1 VKFAAFILIAAA
13 LSAIA
18 GAATITVTI
27 TGTTGEIR
35 VGEGPIFEHRSYTL
49 IPPGDPFSL
58 TYTFD
63 EEKGKQ
69 AISEISNGL
78 ISQSE
83 IENTNLSSP
92 GTSATLQI
100 GRAVW
105 EFGSSIRSQVVMKTS
120 ATSKSE
126 QFVYVAQAGGNRV
139 SAQVAPG
146 KGGYWPKNGDW
157 RASFTSGP
165 LDGSTASFAADN
177 DRVSASGSLTPLTIA
192 VAGVDIDGQ
201 WLRYATNPESN
212 AGVEGKWQLAHAS
225 PRGGYIV
232 ERVTRTILGTR
243 ADGSPI
249 TPSSVEYWQAWQV
262 PAGAD
267 APADASDNLSNAA
280 FAGSTGE
287 ESVTAVARFYEGLI
301 LPPAFGAGNSPY
313 AGERLSSTT
322 DPNLSTSSATLPV
335 ITSSTQKLGGSERGI
350 KENSH

>member
-1 VKFAAFILIAAA
+1 VKFAAFIVIAAM
-13 LSAIA
+13 LSATA
-18 GAATITVTI
+18 EAATITVTI

-49 IPPGDPFSL
+49 IPPGDAFSL

-63 EEKGKQ
+63 EERGKQ
-69 AISEISNGL
+69 TIVAVSNGL
-78 ISQSE
+78 ITQSE
-83 IENTNLSSP
+83 VENSNLSSP

-105 EFGSSIRSQVVMKTS
+105 EFGSSARSQVVMKTS

-126 QFVYVAQAGGNRV
+126 EFVYVAQAGGNRV
-139 SAQVAPG
+139 SVQIVPG

-157 RASFTSGP
+157 RASFTLDP
-165 LDGSTASFAADN
+165 LDGSTGSFAADN
-177 DRVSASGSLTPLTIA
+177 DRVSASGKLTPLSIV

-201 WLRYATNPESN
+201 WLRYANDP
-212 AGVEGKWQLAHAS
+212 GREGKWQLAHAS

-232 ERVTRTILGTR
+232 ERVTRTILGTK

-249 TPSSVEYWQAWQV
+249 TPSSVEYWQAWRV

-267 APADASDNLSNAA
+267 AAASTTDRFPNAA
-280 FAGSTGE
+280 LAGCTGDE
-287 ESVTAVARFYEGLI
+287 RVSAVARFYEGLV
-301 LPPAFGAGNSPY
+301 LPPAFGAGKSPY

-335 ITSSTQKLGGSERGI
+335 VTNSTQKF
-350 KENSH
+350 

>member
-1 VKFAAFILIAAA
+1 MKLAAFVLIAAMF
-13 LSAIA
+13 SATA

-58 TYTFD
+58 TYIFD

-69 AISEISNGL
+69 TISELSNGL

-83 IENTNLSSP
+83 IENTKLSSP

-139 SAQVAPG
+139 SAQIVPG
-146 KGGYWPKNGDW
+146 KGSYWPKNGDW

-165 LDGSTASFAADN
+165 LDGTATFAVDN
-177 DRVSASGSLTPLTIA
+177 DRVSASGSLTPSTIT

-201 WLRYATNPESN
+201 WLRYATNAANNS
-212 AGVEGKWQLAHAS
+212 GGEGKWQLAHAS
-225 PRGGYIV
+225 PKGGYIV

-243 ADGSPI
+243 ADGAPI
-249 TPSSVEYWQAWQV
+249 APSSVEYWQAWHV

-267 APADASDNLSNAA
+267 APADASNSLSNTAL
-280 FAGSTGE
+280 AGCTGE

-301 LPPAFGAGNSPY
+301 LPPVFGAGNSPY
-313 AGERLSSTT
+313 AGQRLSSTT

-335 ITSSTQKLGGSERGI
+335 VTSSTQKF
-350 KENSH
+350 

>member
-1 VKFAAFILIAAA
+1 VGAPVKLAA
-13 LSAIA
+13 LLILAATLSTTAD
-18 GAATITVTI
+18 GATITVTI

-35 VGEGPIFEHRSYTL
+35 VGEGPIFGHRSYTL
-49 IPPGDPFSL
+49 IPPGDAFAL

-69 AISEISNGL
+69 SIGEVSNGL

-83 IENTNLSSP
+83 IENGALSSP

-105 EFGSSIRSQVVMKTS
+105 EFGSSARSQVILKTS
-120 ATSKSE
+120 PTSKSE
-126 QFVYVAQAGGNRV
+126 QLVYIAQAGGNRV
-139 SAQVAPG
+139 SVQIVPG

-201 WLRYATNPESN
+201 WLRSTTD
-212 AGVEGKWQLAHAS
+212 GKWQLAHAS

-232 ERVTRTILGTR
+232 QQVTRTIMGTR

-267 APADASDNLSNAA
+267 APVDTTDRFPNAA
-280 FAGSTGE
+280 LAGGTGD

-301 LPPAFGAGNSPY
+301 LPTAFGVGNSPY
-313 AGERLSSTT
+313 AGGRLSSMT
-322 DPNLSTSSATLPV
+322 DPRLSTNSATLPV
-335 ITSSTQKLGGSERGI
+335 ATSATLKF
-350 KENSH
+350 

>member
-1 VKFAAFILIAAA
+1 MKLAAFILIAAT
-13 LSAIA
+13 LSATA
-18 GAATITVTI
+18 EAATITVTI

-35 VGEGPIFEHRSYTL
+35 VGEGPIFGHRSYTL
-49 IPPGDPFSL
+49 IPPGDAFSL

-63 EEKGKQ
+63 EERGKQ
-69 AISEISNGL
+69 TISELGNGL

-83 IENTNLSSP
+83 IENTKLSSP

-105 EFGSSIRSQVVMKTS
+105 EFGSSARSQVVMKTS

-139 SAQVAPG
+139 SAQIVPG

-157 RASFTSGP
+157 RASYTSSP

-177 DRVSASGSLTPLTIA
+177 DRVSASGSLMPSTIE
-192 VAGVDIDGQ
+192 VTGVDIDGQ
-201 WLRYATNPESN
+201 WLRLATD
-212 AGVEGKWQLAHAS
+212 AGGEGKWQLAHAS

-232 ERVTRTILGTR
+232 EQVTRTVLGTK

-249 TPSSVEYWQAWQV
+249 TPSSVEYWQAWQI

-267 APADASDNLSNAA
+267 APTDATARFPNTAL
-280 FAGSTGE
+280 AGSTGE
-287 ESVTAVARFYEGLI
+287 ENVSAVARFYEGLT
-301 LPPAFGAGNSPY
+301 LPPAFATGKSPY
-313 AGERLSSTT
+313 AGERLSSAT
-322 DPNLSTSSATLPV
+322 DPKLTTNHATLPV
-335 ITSSTQKLGGSERGI
+335 ITSSTQKF
-350 KENSH
+350 

>member
-1 VKFAAFILIAAA
+1 MNLAAFILTAA
-13 LSAIA
+13 LLSTTAE
-18 GAATITVTI
+18 AATITVTI

-35 VGEGPIFEHRSYTL
+35 VGEGPIFGHRSYTL

-69 AISEISNGL
+69 TVSELSNGL

-83 IENTNLSSP
+83 IENTGLSSP

-100 GRAVW
+100 GSAVW
-105 EFGSSIRSQVVMKTS
+105 EFGSSARSQIVMKTS
-120 ATSKSE
+120 ATNKSE

-139 SAQVAPG
+139 SAQIVPG

-157 RASFTSGP
+157 RATYTSSP

-177 DRVSASGSLTPLTIA
+177 DRVSASGSLTPLTIE

-201 WLRYATNPESN
+201 WLRLATNARGEN
-212 AGVEGKWQLAHAS
+212 KWQLAHAS

-232 ERVTRTILGTR
+232 EQVTRTILGTKP
-243 ADGSPI
+243 DGSPI
-249 TPSSVEYWQAWQV
+249 TPSTVEYWQAWQV

-267 APADASDNLSNAA
+267 APADATDRFPNTAL
-280 FAGSTGE
+280 AGSTGDE
-287 ESVTAVARFYEGLI
+287 NVTAVARFYENLV
-301 LPPAFGAGNSPY
+301 LPPAFTTGKSPY
-313 AGERLSSTT
+313 AGERLSSVA
-322 DPNLSTSSATLPV
+322 DPKLSTNNATLPV
-335 ITSSTQKLGGSERGI
+335 VTSSTQKF
-350 KENSH
+350 

>member
-1 VKFAAFILIAAA
+1 VKLAAFILTAAIF
-13 LSAIA
+13 STTA

-35 VGEGPIFEHRSYTL
+35 VGEGPIFGHRSYTL
-49 IPPGDPFSL
+49 IPAGDPFAL

-63 EEKGKQ
+63 EERGKQ
-69 AISEISNGL
+69 TIAEVSNRL

-83 IENTNLSSP
+83 IENSKLSSP

-105 EFGSSIRSQVVMKTS
+105 EFGSSARSQVVMKTS

-139 SAQVAPG
+139 SAQIVPG
-146 KGGYWPKNGDW
+146 KGSYWPKNGDW
-157 RASFTSGP
+157 RASFTAGP

-177 DRVSASGSLTPLTIA
+177 DRVSASGSLTPLTIE

-201 WLRYATNPESN
+201 WLRYAPNPS
-212 AGVEGKWQLAHAS
+212 GGGTWQLAHAS

-232 ERVTRTILGTR
+232 EQVTRTITGTA

-249 TPSSVEYWQAWQV
+249 TPSFVEYWQAWPV
-262 PAGAD
+262 PAKAD
-267 APADASDNLSNAA
+267 APVDATNDFPNTPL
-280 FAGSTGE
+280 AGSTGE
-287 ESVTAVARFYEGLI
+287 ENVSAVARFYEGLT
-301 LPPAFGAGNSPY
+301 LPPAFAMGNSPF
-313 AGERLSSTT
+313 AGERLSSIA
-322 DPNLSTSSATLPV
+322 DPKLSTINATLPV
-335 ITSSTQKLGGSERGI
+335 ATSVTLKF
-350 KENSH
+350 

>member
-1 VKFAAFILIAAA
+1 MKLAAFILAAA
-13 LSAIA
+13 IFYPTA

-69 AISEISNGL
+69 TISELSNGL

-83 IENTNLSSP
+83 IENTKLSSP

-139 SAQVAPG
+139 SAQIVPG

-201 WLRYATNPESN
+201 WLRYATNP
-212 AGVEGKWQLAHAS
+212 AGEGKWQLAHAS

-232 ERVTRTILGTR
+232 QRVTRTILGTN

-262 PAGAD
+262 PVGAD
-267 APADASDNLSNAA
+267 APANASDSLSNAA
-280 FAGSTGE
+280 LAGSTGD
-287 ESVTAVARFYEGLI
+287 ESVSAVARFYEGLI
-301 LPPAFGAGNSPY
+301 LPPAFVAGNSPY

-335 ITSSTQKLGGSERGI
+335 VTSSTQKF
-350 KENSH
+350 

>member
-1 VKFAAFILIAAA
+1 MKLAA
-13 LSAIA
+13 LILTAAMFSATA

-69 AISEISNGL
+69 TISELSNGL

-83 IENTNLSSP
+83 IENTKLSSP

-139 SAQVAPG
+139 SAQIAPG

-201 WLRYATNPESN
+201 WLRYATHP
-212 AGVEGKWQLAHAS
+212 GGEGKWQLAHAS

-267 APADASDNLSNAA
+267 APPNESDSFSNAA
-280 FAGSTGE
+280 LAGSTGDE
-287 ESVTAVARFYEGLI
+287 NVSAVARFYEGLI
-301 LPPAFGAGNSPY
+301 LPPAFGAGKSPY
-313 AGERLSSTT
+313 AAERLSSTI
-322 DPNLSTSSATLPV
+322 DPDLSTSSATLPV
-335 ITSSTQKLGGSERGI
+335 VTSSTQKF
-350 KENSH
+350 

>member
-1 VKFAAFILIAAA
+1 MFSTTA
-13 LSAIA
+13 L
-18 GAATITVTI
+18 AATITVTI

-35 VGEGPIFEHRSYTL
+35 VGEGPIFGHRSYTL
-49 IPPGDPFSL
+49 IPAGDPFAL

-63 EEKGKQ
+63 EERGKQ
-69 AISEISNGL
+69 TISELSNGL

-83 IENTNLSSP
+83 IETSKLSSP

-105 EFGSSIRSQVVMKTS
+105 EFGSSARSQVVMKTS
-120 ATSKSE
+120 ASSKSE

-139 SAQVAPG
+139 SAQIVPG

-157 RASFTSGP
+157 RASFTAGP

-177 DRVSASGSLTPLTIA
+177 DRVSASGSLTPLTIE

-201 WLRYATNPESN
+201 WLRYAPNPNGDS
-212 AGVEGKWQLAHAS
+212 KWQLAHAS

-232 ERVTRTILGTR
+232 EQVARTIMGTN

-249 TPSSVEYWQAWQV
+249 APSYVEYWQAWPV

-267 APADASDNLSNAA
+267 APVDATDNFPNTPL
-280 FAGSTGE
+280 AGSTGD
-287 ESVTAVARFYEGLI
+287 ESVTAMARFYEGLI
-301 LPPAFGAGNSPY
+301 LPPAFAMGNSPY
-313 AGERLSSTT
+313 AGQRLSSVT
-322 DPNLSTSSATLPV
+322 DPKLSTNNATLPV
-335 ITSSTQKLGGSERGI
+335 ATTTTLKF
-350 KENSH
+350 

>member
-1 VKFAAFILIAAA
+1 VKLAAFILTAAMF
-13 LSAIA
+13 SITA

-69 AISEISNGL
+69 TIAEVGNGL

-83 IENTNLSSP
+83 IENTKLSSP

-105 EFGSSIRSQVVMKTS
+105 EFGSSARSQVVMKTS
-120 ATSKSE
+120 ATNKSE

-139 SAQVAPG
+139 SAQIVPG

-157 RASFTSGP
+157 RASYTSSP

-177 DRVSASGSLTPLTIA
+177 DRVSASGTLMPLTIE
-192 VAGVDIDGQ
+192 VTGVDIDGQ
-201 WLRYATNPESN
+201 WLRLTTNP
-212 AGVEGKWQLAHAS
+212 AGEGKWQLAHAS
-225 PRGGYIV
+225 PRGGYVV
-232 ERVTRTILGTR
+232 EQVTRTMLGTK

-249 TPSSVEYWQAWQV
+249 TPSTVEYWQAWQV

-267 APADASDNLSNAA
+267 APNDATDRFPSSAL
-280 FAGSTGE
+280 AGSTGDE
-287 ESVTAVARFYEGLI
+287 NVSAVARFYEGLT
-301 LPPAFGAGNSPY
+301 LPPAFAAGKSPY
-313 AGERLSSTT
+313 AGERLSSVT
-322 DPNLSTSSATLPV
+322 DPKLTTNHATLPV
-335 ITSSTQKLGGSERGI
+335 VTSSTQKF
-350 KENSH
+350 

>member
-1 VKFAAFILIAAA
+1 VKLAAFILTAAIFSTA
-13 LSAIA
+13 A

-69 AISEISNGL
+69 TISELSDGL

-83 IENTNLSSP
+83 IENTRLSSP

-139 SAQVAPG
+139 SAQIVPG

-192 VAGVDIDGQ
+192 VTGVDIDGQ
-201 WLRYATNPESN
+201 WLRYATKP
-212 AGVEGKWQLAHAS
+212 GGEGKWQLAHAS

-232 ERVTRTILGTR
+232 EQVTRTILGTR

-267 APADASDNLSNAA
+267 APANATDDFPNTV
-280 FAGSTGE
+280 FAGGTGDE
-287 ESVTAVARFYEGLI
+287 TVSAVARFYEGLI
-301 LPPAFGAGNSPY
+301 LPPAFGEGNSPY

-335 ITSSTQKLGGSERGI
+335 VTSSTQKF
-350 KENSH
+350 

>member
-1 VKFAAFILIAAA
+1 VKLAAFIVTAVIF
-13 LSAIA
+13 SATA

-69 AISEISNGL
+69 TISELSNGL

-83 IENTNLSSP
+83 IENTKLSSP

-100 GRAVW
+100 GRDVW

-126 QFVYVAQAGGNRV
+126 QFVYVAQAGGNRI
-139 SAQVAPG
+139 SAQIVPG
-146 KGGYWPKNGDW
+146 KGGFWPKSGDW
-157 RASFTSGP
+157 RASFTSSP

-201 WLRYATNPESN
+201 WLRYATNPAPN
-212 AGVEGKWQLAHAS
+212 TGGEGKWQLAHAS
-225 PRGGYIV
+225 PHGGYIV
-232 ERVTRTILGTR
+232 ERVTRTILGTM
-243 ADGSPI
+243 ADGSPV

-267 APADASDNLSNAA
+267 APANASDSLSNAA
-280 FAGSTGE
+280 LAGCTGE
-287 ESVTAVARFYEGLI
+287 ESVTAVARFYEGLT
-301 LPPAFGAGNSPY
+301 LPPVFSPGNSPY

-335 ITSSTQKLGGSERGI
+335 ATSSRQKF
-350 KENSH
+350 